1 MPIKLNSSGGGSVT
15 LDVPATGST
24 FNLTVPAN
32 NATLFTNTGGSIT
45 GSVSVSGL
53 ISTAGITSSANVSVT
68 GSISATGR
76 LSSSTTSQ
84 NFSVSSATA
93 ITVNT
98 TTPTTIASTSITTT
112 GKPVLL
118 VATGDCNPAVSGDWH
133 FLRIDRAGSRVGKL
147 IINQTSGA
155 SHNNPF
161 ALCHIDTPSA
171 GTHTYELKAYQ
182 GSGSITYGETGNDQA
197 PTILAVELI

>member
-1 MPIKLNSSGGGSVT
+1 MPLKLITSGGGSVI
-15 LDVPATGST
+15 LDANTTGSNFTINVPA
-24 FNLTVPAN
+24 V
-32 NATLFTNTGGSIT
+32 NASLFTSLGGSIT
-45 GSVSVSGL
+45 G
-53 ISTAGITSSANVSVT
+53 NVSITGNTSTTGNVNVT
-68 GSISATGR
+68 GSVLASGR
-76 LSSSTTSQ
+76 LLSTTTSQ

-98 TTPTTIASTSITTT
+98 STPTTIASTSITTT

-118 VATGDCNPAVSGDWH
+118 VATGDCNPAVAGDWH
-133 FLRIDRAGSRVGKL
+133 YLQIYRNGSRVGKI

-161 ALCHIDTPSA
+161 ALCHIDTPAA
-171 GTHTYELKAYQ
+171 GTHTYTLMASQ

-197 PTILAVELI
+197 PTILAVELL